1 MSEVRAWKYKS
12 CNMFSDNSRAKY
24 PHLRRP
30 PMHRVIVAQFLVT
43 MCLTLLML
51 LVGKS
56 EAISVLSGGLASG
69 IPNAFLVWRAFR
81 YRGASAAQDIAKSF
95 YQGEAGKFVLT
106 ILAFILIFT
115 LIPSIN
121 PLALFG
127 AFTLIQAVNWLTPL
141 LIKS

>member
-1 MSEVRAWKYKS
+1 MSEVRTWKYKS
-12 CNMFSDNSRAKY
+12 SDMFSDNRRARY

-30 PMHRVIVAQFLVT
+30 QMHRVIVAQFLVT
-43 MCLTLLML
+43 VCLTLLMIP
-51 LVGKS
+51 VGKS
-56 EAISVLSGGLASG
+56 ETISVLSGGLACS

-81 YRGASAAQDIAKSF
+81 YRGASAAQEIARSF

-127 AFTLIQAVNWLTPL
+127 AFVLIQAVNWLTPF
-141 LIKS
+141 LIK